1 MARHW
6 NRNMSIGGIAAA
18 WRYAGGSWHHQVAA
32 CAVALAE
39 SGGRRYA
46 ISPSADYGLWQINA
60 IHMGEY
66 GLSWRNWMNPV
77 ANGHAAV
84 GISHGGTN
92 WAAWCT
98 CWTNPYNNCGHGYL
112 PWPQR
117 GSPAWNQISRVQS
130 VLGGGGQAV
139 TGGGGGG
146 GSPRRNPRDS
156 PHWDRMQADW
166 NLFRHTLKPW
176 APGKARE
183 LEEIRARAR
192 RLRHR

>member
-1 MARHW
+1 
-6 NRNMSIGGIAAA
+6 MSIGGIAAA

-112 PWPQR
+112 PW
-117 GSPAWNQISRVQS
+117 S
-130 VLGGGGQAV
+130 QAV
-139 TGGGGGG
+139 
-146 GSPRRNPRDS
+146 
-156 PHWDRMQADW
+156 AVV
-166 NLFRHTLKPW
+166 
-176 APGKARE
+176 A
-183 LEEIRARAR
+183 AR
-192 RLRHR
+192 RGATHATARTGTACRQTGTYSATP